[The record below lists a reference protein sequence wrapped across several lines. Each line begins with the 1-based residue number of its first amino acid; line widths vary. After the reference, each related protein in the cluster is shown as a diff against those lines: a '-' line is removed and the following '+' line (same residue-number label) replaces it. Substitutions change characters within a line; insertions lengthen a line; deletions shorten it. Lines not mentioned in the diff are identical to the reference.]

1 MAENLRKAV
10 EQELTTLHGNVTQMG
25 SAIAIVKQAEKVAT
39 ETTELF
45 ETLLKSSKDLQDKS
59 AKELTTIIAK
69 QSDLLT
75 KFTAL
80 SVQLATMSAKLEGT
94 DIPKRLD
101 ALTEL
106 QRNQEAAIKTIQESI
121 NTSAR
126 LQVELRSDLNSLDT
140 KVASHKELIIGKMK
154 QTNADTLAA
163 IATESNKNRL
173 LISDSRK
180 TIEEQVKKS
189 FSTLNKNQEDLTT
202 SVQLQQRRLNQWA
215 SAAIALIVISV
226 LASYLMPLLK

>member
-69 QSDLLT
+69 QSDLLI

-106 QRNQEAAIKTIQESI
+106 QRNQAAAIKTIQESI

-140 KVASHKELIIGKMK
+140 KVASHKELIIGQMK
-154 QTNADTLAA
+154 QTNADSLAA

-202 SVQLQQRRLNQWA
+202 SVQLLQRRLNQWA